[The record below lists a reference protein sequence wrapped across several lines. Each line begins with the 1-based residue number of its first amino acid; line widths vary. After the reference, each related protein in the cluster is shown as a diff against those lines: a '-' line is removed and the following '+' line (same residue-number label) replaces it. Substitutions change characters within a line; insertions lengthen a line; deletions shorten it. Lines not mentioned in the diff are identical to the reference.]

1 MGGAGHLSLETL
13 MKPLLIATTLAAL
26 VAVAACNSESGSS
39 PSKGA
44 LPGPGPENTAVP
56 TNTAVPDAATGNMVA
71 NPSGPVTAEA
81 AYEIRHERYEEM
93 GDSLKAIN
101 RELKGGAPD
110 VARIQREAA
119 TLASLA
125 EQIPTWFPAGSG
137 PDVHA
142 KSRAKAEIWSDAQ
155 GFAEAHKGFAQQAQN
170 FKRVADSG
178 DVNQIRAAVQPF
190 GKSCGDCHD
199 KFRGPER

>member
-1 MGGAGHLSLETL
+1 
-13 MKPLLIATTLAAL
+13 MKPLLIAATLSAL
-26 VAVAACNSESGSS
+26 VAVAACNSAENES
-39 PSKGA
+39 
-44 LPGPGPENTAVP
+44 TASG
-56 TNTAVPDAATGNMVA
+56 NGGVPDAATGNAATGNMVA
-71 NPSGPVTAEA
+71 NPSEAVTAEA

-101 RELKGGAPD
+101 RELKGDAPD

-125 EQIPTWFPAGSG
+125 EQIPSWFPAGSG

-155 GFAEAHKGFAQQAQN
+155 GFAEAHRSFLQQAQS
-170 FKRVADSG
+170 FKRVADGG
-178 DVNQIRAAVQPF
+178 DINQIRAAVQPL
-190 GKSCGDCHD
+190 GKSCGNCHER
-199 KFRGPER
+199 FRGPER